1 MKRWMLLFLS
11 LSLIFTT
18 NSCIFTQEK
27 IIYKDVP
34 ADHMI
39 IKRDTLD
46 KFLSEA
52 IRTKQEL
59 QECLERESK

>member
-1 MKRWMLLFLS
+1 
-11 LSLIFTT
+11 
-18 NSCIFTQEK
+18 
-27 IIYKDVP
+27 
-34 ADHMI
+34 MI

-52 IRTKQEL
+52 IRTKAEF

>member
-1 MKRWMLLFLS
+1 MKKSRLLFLS
-11 LSLIFTT
+11 LLLLFTT
-18 NSCIFTQEK
+18 NSCLFTQEK

-52 IRTKQEL
+52 IRTKREL